1 MNDLD
6 MLFDASEFEK
16 VTASTFSRLAADA
29 GSEQLRQKLIQHI
42 NTIHSHQQQ
51 FAQMI
56 AKKRGT
62 QRNPI

>member
-6 MLFDASEFEK
+6 MLFDAAEFEK
-16 VTASTFSRLAADA
+16 GTASTFSRLAADA

-42 NTIHSHQQQ
+42 NTIHNHQHQ
-51 FAQMI
+51 FAQLM
-56 AKKRGT
+56 AKKQGT